1 MLIARRL
8 KAGVGCLGVNGEN
21 RMGASVNAYWS
32 GITEEQLE
40 SQPEFFND
48 DKAWGDFMAERE
60 SEPEVI
66 EAFKKLSAAALLTF
80 TTDGVTDEEVKW
92 VTPTELRNA
101 AKNLREA
108 IQAKRPETR
117 IILETY
123 GRNANR
129 VDPLADEL
137 IQDLNDIEAISD
149 WAEAES
155 AKQMTL
161 EVNW

>member
-1 MLIARRL
+1 
-8 KAGVGCLGVNGEN
+8 
-21 RMGASVNAYWS
+21 MGASVSAYWP
-32 GITEEQLE
+32 GVTEEQLE
-40 SQPEFFND
+40 SQPGFFND

-60 SEPEVI
+60 GEPEVI
-66 EAFKKLSAAALLTF
+66 EALKKLDASALLTH
-80 TTDGVTDEEVKW
+80 TTDGMTNEDVNW

-117 IILETY
+117 IILEIY
-123 GRNANR
+123 ERNANG
-129 VDPLADEL
+129 VDPVADEL
-137 IQDLNDIEAISD
+137 IRDLNDIEAIVD
-149 WAEAES
+149 WAEAEG

>member
-1 MLIARRL
+1 
-8 KAGVGCLGVNGEN
+8 
-21 RMGASVNAYWS
+21 MGASINAYWS

-40 SQPEFFND
+40 SQPGFYND

-60 SEPEVI
+60 AEPEVL
-66 EAFKKLSAAALLTF
+66 EAFKKLNAAALLTH
-80 TTDGVTDEEVKW
+80 TTDGVADEEVMW
-92 VTPTELRNA
+92 VSPSELRKA

-108 IQAKRPETR
+108 IQAGLPETK

-123 GRNANR
+123 ERNANE
-129 VDPLADEL
+129 VDPIADEL
-137 IQDLNDIEAISD
+137 VQDLNDIEAIAN
-149 WAEAES
+149 WAEAEG